1 MGITSDGG
9 GSNADPAA
17 DAGRG
22 DVVVGVDGSAPGQ
35 AALEWAARAAVERG
49 SGLLILH
56 ALNMPL
62 VSVPFGHPVRLTPTP
77 ETAERAAHLLERALA
92 HLHDRYPGLEAR
104 TQVSSADAVHALRA
118 AARTAAVA
126 VVGSRGLGGL
136 GSVFLGSVSIRVSAC
151 APCPVAVVPGPKEE
165 DDGER
170 RARRRGRVVV
180 GIDGSRDADA
190 ALRFALEEAARVGG
204 EVLALH
210 AWQIPAPIDTGALSG
225 PSYVVEHRFAA
236 HTAEKHVQ
244 GMVEEARTEATAD
257 VPARAA
263 AVEDNAVHALLQAG
277 ADADLIVVGSRG
289 RGGFAGL
296 LLGSVSQGVL
306 HYADVPVVVVR
317 SREQESDGADRPG
330 SAPR

>member
-1 MGITSDGG
+1 MGITFDEA
-9 GSNADPAA
+9 GSGDAPGADPG
-17 DAGRG
+17 DGTGRG

-49 SGLLILH
+49 TGLLILH

-92 HLHDRYPGLEAR
+92 HLRGRYPGLEAR
-104 TQVSSADAVHALRA
+104 TQVSSADAVHALLA
-118 AARTAAVA
+118 AARTAAVV
-126 VVGSRGLGGL
+126 VVGTRGLGGI
-136 GSVFLGSVSIRVSAC
+136 GSVFLGSVSIRVSAH
-151 APCPVAVVPGPKEE
+151 APCPVAVVPGPKEGE
-165 DDGER
+165 AAERTDGR
-170 RARRRGRVVV
+170 RARVVV
-180 GIDGSRDADA
+180 GVDGSRDADA
-190 ALRFALEEAARVGG
+190 ALRFALGEAARGGG

-210 AWQIPAPIDTGALSG
+210 AWQISAPIDAGALSD

-236 HTAEKHVQ
+236 HIAEKHVQ
-244 GMVEEARTEATAD
+244 AMVEEARTDATAD
-257 VPARAA
+257 VPARAV
-263 AVEDNAVHALLQAG
+263 AVEDNPVHALIRAG
-277 ADADLIVVGSRG
+277 SGADLIVVGSRG

-317 SREQESDGADRPG
+317 NRAPEEAADEG
-330 SAPR
+330 